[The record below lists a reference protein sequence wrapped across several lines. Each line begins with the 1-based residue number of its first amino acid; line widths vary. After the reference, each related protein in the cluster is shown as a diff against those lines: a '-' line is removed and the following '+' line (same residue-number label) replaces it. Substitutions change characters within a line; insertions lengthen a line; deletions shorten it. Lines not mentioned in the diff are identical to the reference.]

1 MVVEE
6 ILYQLVEDGFPLA
19 NLLLGVL
26 LTDAEES
33 DE

>member
-6 ILYQLVEDGFPLA
+6 ILYQLVEDGFPLD